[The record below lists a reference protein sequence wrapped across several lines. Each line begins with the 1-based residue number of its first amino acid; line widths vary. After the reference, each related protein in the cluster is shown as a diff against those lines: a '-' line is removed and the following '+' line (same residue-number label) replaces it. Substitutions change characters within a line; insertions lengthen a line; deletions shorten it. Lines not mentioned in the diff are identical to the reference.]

1 MKTELDKC
9 MAGEWYDCHD
19 PIFITQ
25 KGKTR
30 QLLRKKGFVVRD
42 VRKYR
47 YRGERSGML
56 LVEVMVVI
64 FISATM
70 YLSI

>member
-25 KGKTR
+25 KGETR
-30 QLLRKKGFVVRD
+30 QLLA
-42 VRKYR
+42 R
-47 YRGERSGML
+47 YNAPVSYTHL
-56 LVEVMVVI
+56 TLP
-64 FISATM
+64 TT
-70 YLSI
+70 

>member
-1 MKTELDKC
+1 M
-9 MAGEWYDCHD
+9 
-19 PIFITQ
+19 
-25 KGKTR
+25 KGK
-30 QLLRKKGFVVRD
+30 RKKGFVVRD

-64 FISATM
+64 FIGCPRPERRGGIPGPAGFPGG
-70 YLSI
+70 LGRL

>member
-1 MKTELDKC
+1 M
-9 MAGEWYDCHD
+9 
-19 PIFITQ
+19 
-25 KGKTR
+25 KGK
-30 QLLRKKGFVVRD
+30 RKKGFVVRD
-42 VRKYR
+42 VRKDR
-47 YRGERSGML
+47 YRGERSGMR